1 MDEDIP
7 QLSQPYYSIEN
18 AGLEDL
24 DTIFLHVDQTAAGIK
39 TIRLTLHTD
48 ATNANIDPLLFL
60 AGSLMQVYDPLLK
73 SGADSAKAAAQKVID
88 AQNQGKWYTH
98 NKLEYSFELGT
109 SYIYFVIQ
117 FPRSNYA
124 VSLSEVEE
132 AQASELNWF
141 DFSKQEFLDAF
152 GAMVGKYGYALE
164 QNDKL
169 LKKLADSAD
178 LLLSDKPEV
187 YAIVHEIG
195 FTDGYLL
202 LYLSGQKLV
211 NIVLVKNDESTHFL
225 EYDDFSAMLRTMG
238 RTMSERWKR

>member
-1 MDEDIP
+1 
-7 QLSQPYYSIEN
+7 
-18 AGLEDL
+18 
-24 DTIFLHVDQTAAGIK
+24 
-39 TIRLTLHTD
+39 
-48 ATNANIDPLLFL
+48 
-60 AGSLMQVYDPLLK
+60 
-73 SGADSAKAAAQKVID
+73 
-88 AQNQGKWYTH
+88 
-98 NKLEYSFELGT
+98 LEYSFELGT

-225 EYDDFSAMLRTMG
+225 EYDDFSAMLIRACDATLSDEPNG
-238 RTMSERWKR
+238 ADQDAVLALIDQLKDKNSLEQNGVRYSYRDSDVEDDSISVDVP